1 MSSSRKRGHQHH
13 PQNVGARQPNVPAT
27 EIIAALRDGK
37 NLNNLLFAQSA
48 TTTTTDSNGNQMMN
62 HRGSDPGG
70 TRISQPEAASHRKH
84 KTNDDNGNR
93 LEVSQE
99 FSKSPPGE
107 RKASALQPCDTSG
120 ESNKLAELD
129 ERSSL
134 TKKSSS
140 KKKTPSDKSDK
151 SDKSEKSRKS
161 SKNPDGTKK
170 KRVKVAS
177 GDMMKMVRPAAE
189 GACDDFN
196 EEQDSEAQEWSKLRC
211 TSERTEVI
219 AERENRRQKRC
230 ADYPGLAFGRSIF
243 SSDSVMKF
251 NIIRNELHNIMNT
264 QLKRVRCL
272 DELLVVTMM
281 GLSEIVGA
289 NGDHL
294 RYHTGYFL

>member
-13 PQNVGARQPNVPAT
+13 PQNVGARQSNVPAT

-48 TTTTTDSNGNQMMN
+48 TTTTADSNGNQMN
-62 HRGSDPGG
+62 QRGSDLGG
-70 TRISQPEAASHRKH
+70 TRINQPEAVCQQKN
-84 KTNDDNGNR
+84 KNNDDNGNR

-99 FSKSPPGE
+99 YSKSPPDQL
-107 RKASALQPCDTSG
+107 KASALQICDTPS
-120 ESNKLAELD
+120 ETNKLAELD

-134 TKKSSS
+134 VKKSSS
-140 KKKTPSDKSDK
+140 KKKTPSDK

-170 KRVKVAS
+170 KRVKGAS
-177 GDMMKMVRPAAE
+177 GDIIRMVRPAAE

-196 EEQDSEAQEWSKLRC
+196 EEQDSETLEWSKLRC

-219 AERENRRQKRC
+219 AEREHRRQKRC

-264 QLKRVRCL
+264 QLKRVRSQ
-272 DELLVVTMM
+272 DELLVVTMI
-281 GLSEIVGA
+281 GLSEIVGGLA
-289 NGDHL
+289 
-294 RYHTGYFL
+294 RTSFL